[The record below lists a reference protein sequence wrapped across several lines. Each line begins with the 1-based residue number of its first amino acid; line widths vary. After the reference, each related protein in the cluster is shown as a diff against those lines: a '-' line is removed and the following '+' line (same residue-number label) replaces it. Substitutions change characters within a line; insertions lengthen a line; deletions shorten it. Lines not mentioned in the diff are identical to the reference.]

1 MHGRFMFCS
10 DDRLSASEP
19 AAFYFLFTTKRMDI
33 PLRVLSY
40 FTFGRQSKKLTL
52 SLSRTNTL
60 TTLISV
66 NYLKPR
72 NKGACLHNSLGLDH
86 NNIH

>member
-52 SLSRTNTL
+52 SLSYKHTYHTDFGEL
-60 TTLISV
+60 
-66 NYLKPR
+66 LKTKEQR
-72 NKGACLHNSLGLDH
+72 CMFA
-86 NNIH
+86 